1 MGGNDMG
8 ITTAKGEIGEAIILA
23 DLQRQ
28 GHGVAIPFGHD
39 LPYDLIVV
47 RKEDGALERVQC
59 KYTTSNGKVVF
70 AKITSTSA
78 WVQHRYTSEEVDW
91 IAVYDATTD
100 ICLYLPASVWNGQVC
115 VNVRLAPTANG
126 QVKRIRFVESFRALT
141 GDPHATFWSG
151 SAGTIPLPLG
161 ASPE

>member
-1 MGGNDMG
+1 MG
-8 ITTAKGEIGEAIILA
+8 ITTAKGELGEAIILA

-59 KYTTSNGKVVF
+59 KYTTSNGRVVIAKV
-70 AKITSTSA
+70 TSSSA
-78 WVQHRYTSEEVDW
+78 WVSHRYTRDEVDW

-100 ICLYLPASVWNGQVC
+100 QCMYIPSGVWNGQIC
-115 VNVRLAPTANG
+115 VNLRLAPTANG
-126 QVKRIRFVESFRALT
+126 QLKGIRFAEHFRSLV
-141 GDPHATFWSG
+141 GDPQAQPVSG
-151 SAGTIPLPLG
+151 STGTVPLPL
-161 ASPE
+161 EV